1 MRAGRGGPD
10 EAYPPARARRKV
22 LGLLEMDTMRAL
34 LCLLGTMGAVVGLAA
49 ASGCGGAG
57 STTSSSS
64 TTGGTGGA
72 TSTTTSTT
80 GAGGTGGG
88 AGGGAG
94 APFTSKGA
102 SSYEAQTSLAA
113 DGKGGVLA
121 SWIAFFTDG
130 SSAIGYTVSRDGG
143 ETWTAPAY
151 AKSPDG
157 RLASN
162 PVVAVDGQ
170 GRFSLAWLGFRP
182 DALTPDEHVYV
193 ARLDAASETFGA
205 PVVASDDGS
214 ATNRDFDK
222 PALAVDANDNLL
234 LTWADFTGASGG
246 TPPSLTF
253 ARSIDGT
260 SFTRTTVVADASFGN
275 LAALCLDSSAG
286 PAAPLYLVHLGAGA
300 TVTLRRS
307 VDQGKTWAP
316 LAVPA
321 TSVVFQDITCAAH
334 GSDLW
339 ITYASG
345 TAVFSPSQDSPG
357 DAVSVVHSAT
367 GGDAFDQ
374 PVTVSNGGAGAQY
387 LFPQIARSPAGDLL
401 VAYYQG
407 KVDGP
412 VKLMVASSKTGAAWT
427 SAALGTAGNFT
438 VDRTLASW
446 LGDYLGLASTAAG
459 TFASYTEN
467 SAGKAHVAFAKSP
480 VIN

>member
-1 MRAGRGGPD
+1 MRAS
-10 EAYPPARARRKV
+10 
-22 LGLLEMDTMRAL
+22 
-34 LCLLGTMGAVVGLAA
+34 LCLLGMMSAVVGLAA
-49 ASGCGGAG
+49 ASGCGGSG

-64 TTGGTGGA
+64 TTSGTGGS
-72 TSTTTSTT
+72 TSSTTSTT
-80 GAGGTGGG
+80 GTGGGG
-88 AGGGAG
+88 AGGSAG

-113 DGKGGVLA
+113 DGKGAVLA
-121 SWIAFFTDG
+121 GWIAFFADN

-182 DALTPDEHVYV
+182 DALLPDEHVYV
-193 ARLDAASETFGA
+193 ARLDASTETFGA

-222 PALAVDANDNLL
+222 PSLAVDANDNLL
-234 LTWADFTGASGG
+234 LTWADFTGSSGG

-253 ARSIDGT
+253 ARSIDGA

-339 ITYASG
+339 IAYASG

-357 DAVSVVHSAT
+357 DAVNVVHSAT

-387 LFPQIARSPAGDLL
+387 LFPQIARSPAGDLAI
-401 VAYYQG
+401 AYYQG

-412 VKLMVASSKTGAAWT
+412 VSLMVASSKTGAAWT
-427 SAALGTAGNFT
+427 SGALGTAGNYT

-459 TFASYTEN
+459 TYASYTEN
-467 SAGKAHVAFAKSP
+467 SGGKAHVAFAKSP
-480 VIN
+480 IIN